1 VCVAVVI
8 LHAFS
13 VLKEDSDDS
22 VIFCVRENICI
33 VCVSEATS
41 IMSSLDLYIV
51 INQFSFI
58 VETRMVLLQL
68 PLSCLSI
75 CAMK

>member
-1 VCVAVVI
+1 MCVSVVI

-13 VLKEDSDDS
+13 VLKEDSDDF
-22 VIFCVRENICI
+22 VIFFCVRENNCI
-33 VCVSEATS
+33 VYVSEATS

-68 PLSCLSI
+68 PLSVCPFVQ
-75 CAMK
+75 